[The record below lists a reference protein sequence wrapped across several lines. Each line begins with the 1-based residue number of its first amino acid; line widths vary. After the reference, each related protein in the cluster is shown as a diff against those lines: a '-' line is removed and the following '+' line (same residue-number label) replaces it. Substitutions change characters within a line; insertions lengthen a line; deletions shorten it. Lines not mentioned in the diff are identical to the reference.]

1 MPVAKEKNS
10 CHWSHKMYNY
20 ESSEAANSYI
30 LFSLIKRTVHWKKK
44 KSVLKKAKQEFEKKK
59 KIPDLLSVKNIW
71 RYFWLK
77 LKVKMRNIPDQKH
90 SDEGEKKSFSRKS

>member
-59 KIPDLLSVKNIW
+59 KKSQTSWV
-71 RYFWLK
+71 LK
-77 LKVKMRNIPDQKH
+77 IF
-90 SDEGEKKSFSRKS
+90 EGIFGWNWK

>member
-1 MPVAKEKNS
+1 
-10 CHWSHKMYNY
+10 MYNY

-59 KIPDLLSVKNIW
+59 KIPDLLSVKNI
-71 RYFWLK
+71 
-77 LKVKMRNIPDQKH
+77 
-90 SDEGEKKSFSRKS
+90 